1 MEYKGRYWPRVIS
14 EKKPKG
20 SIEFSVND
28 TSVKAA
34 REKAKDF
41 IAFHV
46 KSTLVALVVDKIELL
61 IEGNWTE
68 INI

>member
-1 MEYKGRYWPRVIS
+1 MKFKGRYWPRVIS
-14 EKKPKG
+14 EANPR
-20 SIEFSVND
+20 SPIEFSVD
-28 TSVKAA
+28 HTSVKAA
-34 REKAKDF
+34 IEKAKDF

-46 KSTLVALVVDKIELL
+46 KSTFVVLVVEKVELL

>member
-1 MEYKGRYWPRVIS
+1 MEYKGRYWSRVIS
-14 EKKPKG
+14 EEKPKG
-20 SIEFSVND
+20 SIEFSIND

-34 REKAKDF
+34 IEKAKDF

-46 KSTLVALVVDKIELL
+46 EPTLVALVVEKVELL